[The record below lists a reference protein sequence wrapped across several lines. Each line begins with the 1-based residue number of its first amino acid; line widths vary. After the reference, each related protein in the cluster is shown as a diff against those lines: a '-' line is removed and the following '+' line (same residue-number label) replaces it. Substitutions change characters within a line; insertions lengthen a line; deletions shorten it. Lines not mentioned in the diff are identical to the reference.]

1 MEPDGLRGCKL
12 RPQAQLRLLVIV
24 LQLGIICLRPRAS
37 WQVDVGARSKASWG
51 NGGITLNKLRSFRLQ
66 LARMNPL
73 FLSELRGGQNLVDA
87 QESSNQA
94 HKRLKT
100 GSPDKIPRNDSNPFY
115 NGGID
120 YSHFDHAWTND
131 EAQDP
136 DDHDEAVRQ
145 LGYQLKMPNDESMQF
160 MDESGNFLKHED
172 LDDDQIEE
180 YIKKKDVEVAE
191 DFKRKGVDYIR
202 PERNDTET
210 MKNSTR
216 YQPLHLESPHHAS
229 QFKYDRDVDLR
240 EVAEEMETNSDILQ
254 MEREYIEHEKRL
266 GFNITSRSVSESS
279 EQIDMNDEEER
290 LRFLRK
296 PPEEIIGA
304 GKNDE
309 EKGQLHDFFQ
319 QCVRENATFVPG
331 LGINDNAKRGLM
343 EMMNTVEK
351 RNLHGPYADDF
362 Y

>member
-1 MEPDGLRGCKL
+1 
-12 RPQAQLRLLVIV
+12 LLDPLKRQEI
-24 LQLGIICLRPRAS
+24 
-37 WQVDVGARSKASWG
+37 K
-51 NGGITLNKLRSFRLQ
+51 TFR
-66 LARMNPL
+66 
-73 FLSELRGGQNLVDA
+73 
-87 QESSNQA
+87 
-94 HKRLKT
+94 
-100 GSPDKIPRNDSNPFY
+100 
-115 NGGID
+115 
-120 YSHFDHAWTND
+120 
-131 EAQDP
+131 
-136 DDHDEAVRQ
+136 
-145 LGYQLKMPNDESMQF
+145 
-160 MDESGNFLKHED
+160 
-172 LDDDQIEE
+172 

-309 EKGQLHDFFQ
+309 ESTSKFCQGIFNVSIVSLILIFTQKKANCMTSFNNVYARTQRLYLDSESMIMQ
-319 QCVRENATFVPG
+319 REA
-331 LGINDNAKRGLM
+331 
-343 EMMNTVEK
+343 
-351 RNLHGPYADDF
+351 
-362 Y
+362 

>member
-1 MEPDGLRGCKL
+1 
-12 RPQAQLRLLVIV
+12 
-24 LQLGIICLRPRAS
+24 
-37 WQVDVGARSKASWG
+37 
-51 NGGITLNKLRSFRLQ
+51 
-66 LARMNPL
+66 MNPL

-191 DFKRKGVDYIR
+191 DFKRMI
-202 PERNDTET
+202 
-210 MKNSTR
+210 STAS
-216 YQPLHLESPHHAS
+216 LESPHHAS